1 MRYSVQTRERIFEKA
16 YGFLSFAK
24 NMCENTGRNI
34 SKNVNGIFSQ
44 KLFDRAKRSTKCAL
58 KTSSE
63 RFIQKTAEATGDQ
76 IGNKIA
82 DRITKIHG
90 RITQKQLKMS
100 TIKKYLKEDVY
111 LQKKEKKLLRN

>member
-63 RFIQKTAEATGDQ
+63 RFIQKQ
-76 IGNKIA
+76 
-82 DRITKIHG
+82 
-90 RITQKQLKMS
+90 QKQLVIRLVTKLL
-100 TIKKYLKEDVY
+100 TE
-111 LQKKEKKLLRN
+111 LQKFMAE

>member
-34 SKNVNGIFSQ
+34 SKNVNDIFSQ

-82 DRITKIHG
+82 DRITKIHS

-100 TIKKYLKEDVY
+100 TIKKYLEEDVY
-111 LQKKEKKLLRN
+111 LQKKEKKLLRD